1 MLFLFCPGYNYM
13 RPLSRQDIPHSSKL
27 LGWPATF
34 GITCSWMKG
43 NERFLLFRDNPSRL
57 DQVLLDDRDARFQ
70 HGNLCP
76 YQGDNVQIAN
86 DFRLEVDIWQPSI
99 KRGSIWCFQ
108 ADRHAGTEAQKEW
121 VRVAPTT
128 MKLDSETEAFLV
140 HVLEELLLF
149 RKIFHE
155 TRLLVHALRNGD
167 NNNPINR
174 PRPVRQEVCVPL
186 FGEQNDFSLGIG
198 NT

>member
-1 MLFLFCPGYNYM
+1 M
-13 RPLSRQDIPHSSKL
+13 RPLSRQGIPHSSKL

-86 DFRLEVDIWQPSI
+86 DFRLEVDIWHPAI
-99 KRGSIWCFQ
+99 KWDSIWRFQ
-108 ADRHAGTEAQKEW
+108 ADCHLGTEGQEEW
-121 VRVAPTT
+121 VRVATTT
-128 MKLDSETEAFLV
+128 MKLDSEIKAFLS
-140 HVLEELLLF
+140 HRFEELLLF
-149 RKIFHE
+149 LKILYE
-155 TRLLVHALRNGD
+155 TRLLVHTLRKGD
-167 NNNPINR
+167 DNNPINR
-174 PRPVRQEVCVPL
+174 PRSVRQEVCVPL
-186 FGEQNDFSLGIG
+186 FGE
-198 NT
+198 